1 MRARGTKGH
10 SGLRELGGMAE
21 EMCASDFS
29 HKQWFAQN
37 RLWDTGGCSWMPGD
51 GFSQAGYF
59 LAAQTEA
66 E

>member
-1 MRARGTKGH
+1 
-10 SGLRELGGMAE
+10 MAE

>member
-1 MRARGTKGH
+1 
-10 SGLRELGGMAE
+10 MAE

-29 HKQWFAQN
+29 HKQWFAQKIVCGTPEGV
-37 RLWDTGGCSWMPGD
+37 LMPGD